1 MRSAF
6 FVLLI
11 GVCVSLSAYAAE
23 GDLLDVRDTQDSPVK
38 LIFDT
43 DIGGDIDDAFALG
56 LIHSLADR
64 GQCELLGVTLTTA
77 SEWAAKFVA
86 AENAVYGRPDIPIGL
101 PEKGTDYN
109 FYPSDTLGQTNAD
122 GTPEYPVPD
131 SYKPEDPVALLR
143 RLLAQADDRSV
154 VIVQVGYSTNLANLL
169 DTPGDAVSP
178 LTGKELAAKKVRL
191 VSVMGGAFA
200 LDPELKQY
208 AGMREW
214 NIINDIP
221 AAQKLA
227 REWPGEIVFGGSE
240 IGERIRLSSVSL
252 KRDYRLRPA
261 KFLRDAFSWWASK
274 NAPDEGLNHERP
286 AWDLTS
292 VFFVVR
298 PEEGRGYFQLS
309 EPGFVSFDDEGAA
322 AFTPDSNGKHRVFL
336 IDGTNAVRVREAFV
350 NLCSEP

>member
-1 MRSAF
+1 S
-6 FVLLI
+6 I
-11 GVCVSLSAYAAE
+11 
-23 GDLLDVRDTQDSPVK
+23 
-38 LIFDT
+38 
-43 DIGGDIDDAFALG
+43 
-56 LIHSLADR
+56 
-64 GQCELLGVTLTTA
+64 
-77 SEWAAKFVA
+77 
-86 AENAVYGRPDIPIGL
+86 
-101 PEKGTDYN
+101 
-109 FYPSDTLGQTNAD
+109 
-122 GTPEYPVPD
+122 
-131 SYKPEDPVALLR
+131 
-143 RLLAQADDRSV
+143 
-154 VIVQVGYSTNLANLL
+154 
-169 DTPGDAVSP
+169 
-178 LTGKELAAKKVRL
+178 
-191 VSVMGGAFA
+191 MGGAFA

-221 AAQKLA
+221 AAQKVA

-252 KRDYRLRPA
+252 KRDYRSRRA

-309 EPGFVSFDDEGAA
+309 EPGLVSFDDEGAA
-322 AFTPDSNGKHRVFL
+322 EFTPDANGKRRVFL